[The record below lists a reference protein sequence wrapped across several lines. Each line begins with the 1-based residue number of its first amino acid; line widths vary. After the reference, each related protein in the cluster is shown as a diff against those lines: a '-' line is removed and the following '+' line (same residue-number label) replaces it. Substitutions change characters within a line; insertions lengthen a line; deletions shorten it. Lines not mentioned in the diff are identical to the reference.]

1 MIASRRHSSAQGDC
15 PTRGGRASSNGAGS
29 SPAAII
35 SLTPRGNSLDVSTIS
50 LRRLKVARLHTNSLV
65 SSTKISESFGPSLE
79 NKTIGGWSE
88 TPLKNGYGA
97 RLISTLALM
106 EVIQTIGRGG

>member
-1 MIASRRHSSAQGDC
+1 MIASGRDSSAQGDC
-15 PTRGGRASSNGAGS
+15 ATRGGRTSRDGAGS

-50 LRRLKVARLHTNSLV
+50 LRRLKVARLQTNSLV

-88 TPLKNGYGA
+88 TPLKNGDGA
-97 RLISTLALM
+97 RFFSPSSL
-106 EVIQTIGRGG
+106 VGGLL